1 MTDAGTVLQ
10 AALTPITLISG
21 VGLLLVSMTNRYNHS
36 TDRLRQLLRES
47 DAIKPRKDDDLDHA
61 IELIFLRVRLLRK
74 AILLIVLSGMF
85 SALLVLM
92 SIFEIALGDDFMVL
106 KSILLLI
113 AIVMVVVSTLIFA
126 KEVGTSMKVLGC
138 TVNHYRS
145 RNMVEYHQMLTT
157 SLPPV
162 TLISGVG
169 LLLLAMTARYNHST
183 NRVRQ
188 LLRERNSIA
197 PRENQDLNHEI
208 DLIFERASLL
218 RMSILTVVLSATF
231 SGLQVLAGILEC
243 LFMLNLDVL
252 KLGALILSI
261 GCLLVSTIYFVKE
274 VSLSTKAIGLSVEHR

>member
-1 MTDAGTVLQ
+1 
-10 AALTPITLISG
+10 
-21 VGLLLVSMTNRYNHS
+21 
-36 TDRLRQLLRES
+36 
-47 DAIKPRKDDDLDHA
+47 
-61 IELIFLRVRLLRK
+61 
-74 AILLIVLSGMF
+74 
-85 SALLVLM
+85 
-92 SIFEIALGDDFMVL
+92 
-106 KSILLLI
+106 
-113 AIVMVVVSTLIFA
+113 
-126 KEVGTSMKVLGC
+126 
-138 TVNHYRS
+138 
-145 RNMVEYHQMLTT
+145 MVEYHQMLTT

-261 GCLLVSTIYFVKE
+261 SFLLISTIYFVKE
-274 VSLSTKAIGLSVEHR
+274 VSLSTKAIGLSVEPLSDKYRRLIFSDFNRRHQTIEAAVPRKSTQLNHYRLSDQQPNIRDQKSNRLPHKH

>member
-1 MTDAGTVLQ
+1 
-10 AALTPITLISG
+10 
-21 VGLLLVSMTNRYNHS
+21 
-36 TDRLRQLLRES
+36 
-47 DAIKPRKDDDLDHA
+47 
-61 IELIFLRVRLLRK
+61 
-74 AILLIVLSGMF
+74 
-85 SALLVLM
+85 
-92 SIFEIALGDDFMVL
+92 
-106 KSILLLI
+106 
-113 AIVMVVVSTLIFA
+113 
-126 KEVGTSMKVLGC
+126 
-138 TVNHYRS
+138 
-145 RNMVEYHQMLTT
+145 MVEYHQMLTT

-197 PRENQDLNHEI
+197 PRVNHEI

-261 GCLLVSTIYFVKE
+261 GCLLISTIYFVKE

>member
-1 MTDAGTVLQ
+1 
-10 AALTPITLISG
+10 
-21 VGLLLVSMTNRYNHS
+21 
-36 TDRLRQLLRES
+36 
-47 DAIKPRKDDDLDHA
+47 
-61 IELIFLRVRLLRK
+61 
-74 AILLIVLSGMF
+74 
-85 SALLVLM
+85 
-92 SIFEIALGDDFMVL
+92 
-106 KSILLLI
+106 
-113 AIVMVVVSTLIFA
+113 
-126 KEVGTSMKVLGC
+126 
-138 TVNHYRS
+138 
-145 RNMVEYHQMLTT
+145 MVEYHQMLTT

-243 LFMLNLDVL
+243 LFMF
-252 KLGALILSI
+252 
-261 GCLLVSTIYFVKE
+261 C
-274 VSLSTKAIGLSVEHR
+274 LSVVCLFQQFISSKKFHFQPKLLGLALNTAK

>member
-1 MTDAGTVLQ
+1 
-10 AALTPITLISG
+10 
-21 VGLLLVSMTNRYNHS
+21 
-36 TDRLRQLLRES
+36 
-47 DAIKPRKDDDLDHA
+47 
-61 IELIFLRVRLLRK
+61 
-74 AILLIVLSGMF
+74 
-85 SALLVLM
+85 
-92 SIFEIALGDDFMVL
+92 
-106 KSILLLI
+106 
-113 AIVMVVVSTLIFA
+113 
-126 KEVGTSMKVLGC
+126 
-138 TVNHYRS
+138 
-145 RNMVEYHQMLTT
+145 
-157 SLPPV
+157 
-162 TLISGVG
+162 
-169 LLLLAMTARYNHST
+169 MTARYNHST

-243 LFMLNLDVL
+243 LFMLDLDVL

>member
-1 MTDAGTVLQ
+1 
-10 AALTPITLISG
+10 
-21 VGLLLVSMTNRYNHS
+21 
-36 TDRLRQLLRES
+36 
-47 DAIKPRKDDDLDHA
+47 
-61 IELIFLRVRLLRK
+61 
-74 AILLIVLSGMF
+74 
-85 SALLVLM
+85 
-92 SIFEIALGDDFMVL
+92 
-106 KSILLLI
+106 
-113 AIVMVVVSTLIFA
+113 
-126 KEVGTSMKVLGC
+126 
-138 TVNHYRS
+138 
-145 RNMVEYHQMLTT
+145 MVEYHQMLTT

-243 LFMLNLDVL
+243 LFMLDLDVACL
-252 KLGALILSI
+252 FQPFISSKKSHFQQKPLDLALNTASFCHWGKSFL
-261 GCLLVSTIYFVKE
+261 T
-274 VSLSTKAIGLSVEHR
+274 SLIFQQTKAHMVLRPI